1 MFKPAKIERLP
12 KMNFRYHLLKVDGEW
27 YLMEV
32 DRPIITSYFL
42 PWFTYFVPHK
52 GYQLTEDEVE
62 AIAPKVLERDKNILS
77 TQSKAGISASGAAFL
92 AVLLGRAFPIEDY
105 LYFTSHL
112 LNLVLMIL
120 VLIIA
125 FGIRIWIS
133 IGKKVTLIKPSK
145 EVKRMYCRPVKFR
158 IVLRNLLLV
167 TMILFLLSAMIY
179 SILSKSKPNLIV
191 HMVLFV
197 TSFIYLA
204 SGTLGLYA
212 SGDDYKV
219 KIKKMKR
226 AD

>member
-1 MFKPAKIERLP
+1 
-12 KMNFRYHLLKVDGEW
+12 MNFRYRLLKVENEW

-62 AIAPKVLERDKNILS
+62 AIAPKVLEGDKNMLS
-77 TQSKAGISASGAAFL
+77 TQTKVGISTLGAGSL

-105 LYFTSHL
+105 LYFSSHL
-112 LNLVLMIL
+112 LNLVLMIV
-120 VLIIA
+120 VLFIV

-133 IGKKVTLIKPSK
+133 IGKKVTVIKPSK
-145 EVKRMYCRPVKFR
+145 KSTRMYCRPAKFR

-204 SGTLGLYA
+204 SGNLVLYA
-212 SGDDYKV
+212 SGDDYKAKV
-219 KIKKMKR
+219 KK
-226 AD
+226 

>member
-1 MFKPAKIERLP
+1 MFKPAKIEYLP
-12 KMNFRYHLLKVDGEW
+12 KMNFRYRLLKVENEW

-62 AIAPKVLERDKNILS
+62 AIAPKVLEGDKNMLS
-77 TQSKAGISASGAAFL
+77 TQTKVGISTLGAGSL

-112 LNLVLMIL
+112 LNLVLMIV
-120 VLIIA
+120 VLFIV

-133 IGKKVTLIKPSK
+133 IGKKVTVIKPSK
-145 EVKRMYCRPVKFR
+145 KSTRMYCRPAKFR
-158 IVLRNLLLV
+158 IVLRNLLLLIV
-167 TMILFLLSAMIY
+167 PLFLSSAMIY
-179 SILSKSKPNLIV
+179 SVLSKIEPNLIV

-204 SGTLGLYA
+204 SGNLVLYA
-212 SGDDYKV
+212 SGDDFKAKV
-219 KIKKMKR
+219 K
-226 AD
+226 

>member
-1 MFKPAKIERLP
+1 MFKPAKIEYLP
-12 KMNFRYHLLKVDGEW
+12 KMNFRYRLLKVENKW

-42 PWFTYFVPHK
+42 SWFTYFVPHK

-62 AIAPKVLERDKNILS
+62 AIAPKVLEGDKNMLS
-77 TQSKAGISASGAAFL
+77 TQTKVGISTLGAGSL

-112 LNLVLMIL
+112 LNLVLMIV
-120 VLIIA
+120 VLFIV

-133 IGKKVTLIKPSK
+133 IGKKVTVIKPSK
-145 EVKRMYCRPVKFR
+145 KSTRMYCRPAKFR
-158 IVLRNLLLV
+158 IVLRNLLLLIV
-167 TMILFLLSAMIY
+167 PLFLSSAMIY
-179 SILSKSKPNLIV
+179 SVLSKIEPNLIV

-204 SGTLGLYA
+204 SGNLVLYA
-212 SGDDYKV
+212 SGDDFKAKV
-219 KIKKMKR
+219 K
-226 AD
+226 

>member
-1 MFKPAKIERLP
+1 MFKPAKIDRLP
-12 KMNFRYHLLKVDGEW
+12 KMNFRYRLLKVENEW
-27 YLMEV
+27 YLMDV
-32 DRPIITSYFL
+32 DRPIIITYFL
-42 PWFTYFVPHK
+42 PWFTYFIPHK

-62 AIAPKVLERDKNILS
+62 AIAPKVLERDKNIFS
-77 TQSKAGISASGAAFL
+77 TQTKAGISTLGAGSL

-133 IGKKVTLIKPSK
+133 IGKKESVIKPSK
-145 EVKRMYCRPVKFR
+145 KAKKMYCRPVRFR
-158 IVLRNLLLV
+158 IVLRNLLLLIV
-167 TMILFLLSAMIY
+167 PLFLSSAMIY
-179 SILSKSKPNLIV
+179 SVLSKIEPNLIV

-204 SGTLGLYA
+204 SGNLLLYA
-212 SGDDYKV
+212 SGEDYKA
-219 KIKKMKR
+219 KIKK
-226 AD
+226 

>member
-1 MFKPAKIERLP
+1 
-12 KMNFRYHLLKVDGEW
+12 MNFRYRLLKVENEW

-32 DRPIITSYFL
+32 DRPIIITYFL
-42 PWFTYFVPHK
+42 PWLVYFIPHK
-52 GYQLTEDEVE
+52 AYQLTEDEVE
-62 AIAPKVLERDKNILS
+62 AIAPKVLERDRNILS
-77 TQSKAGISASGAAFL
+77 SQSKAGISALGAGSL

-105 LYFTSHL
+105 LYFSSHL

-120 VLIIA
+120 VLCIVI
-125 FGIRIWIS
+125 GLRIWLSTRKIETVMIAS
-133 IGKKVTLIKPSK
+133 KKA
-145 EVKRMYCRPVKFR
+145 KRIYCRPVKFR

-212 SGDDYKV
+212 SGDDFKA
-219 KIKKMKR
+219 KIKK
-226 AD
+226 